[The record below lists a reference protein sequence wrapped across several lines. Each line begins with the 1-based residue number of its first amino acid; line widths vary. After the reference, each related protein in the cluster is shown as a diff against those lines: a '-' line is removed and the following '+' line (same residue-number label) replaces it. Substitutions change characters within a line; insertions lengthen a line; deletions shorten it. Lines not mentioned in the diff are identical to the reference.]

1 MLSLTDSHAPWNN
14 GVYQL
19 VWSMEG
25 TVRLERIEELGN
37 AGVVELTLSGTGG
50 GISCDIQALT
60 AMLVGNRK
68 PSWLHETCRINGTK
82 ESIEL
87 LERRI
92 PNRTTHLMD
101 FF

>member
-1 MLSLTDSHAPWNN
+1 MA
-14 GVYQL
+14 
-19 VWSMEG
+19 
-25 TVRLERIEELGN
+25 RLERMAELG
-37 AGVVELTLSGTGG
+37 GVGAVEQTLSRAGG

-68 PSWLHETCRINGTK
+68 PSWLHETGRISGTK

-92 PNRTTHLMD
+92 PNRITHLMD